1 MKISVQW
8 PIYLTATRLIKPDF
22 PILRCLF
29 GNPLNEFRK
38 KKDTHFRHFYEIET
52 EYILKKVN
60 AATSG
65 LNSLPKKL
73 GWSY

>member
-8 PIYLTATRLIKPDF
+8 PIYLTATRLIKPNF

-38 KKDTHFRHFYEIET
+38 KKIHISDIFM
-52 EYILKKVN
+52 K
-60 AATSG
+60 
-65 LNSLPKKL
+65 
-73 GWSY
+73 

>member
-8 PIYLTATRLIKPDF
+8 PIYLTATRLIKPNF

-38 KKDTHFRHFYEIET
+38 
-52 EYILKKVN
+52 LKKVHI
-60 AATSG
+60 SDIFMKQK
-65 LNSLPKKL
+65 LNIPSRKL
-73 GWSY
+73 MRRRLA